1 MGKGATWKRLIIMN
15 KVLVIVIF
23 TLLSCSASADSMRCK
38 GKLVKSGDSI
48 NALMKKCG
56 EPQRAYQTAET
67 VNSRGYIYE
76 AYVTHY
82 VYERKGQKDMIV
94 TVRDNVVTKISP
106 D

>member
-1 MGKGATWKRLIIMN
+1 MN

-23 TLLSCSASADSMRCK
+23 TLLSCSASADSLRCR
-38 GKLVKSGDSI
+38 GKLVKSGDTI

-56 EPQRAYQTAET
+56 DADRTFQTAET
-67 VNSRGYIYE
+67 VNNRGYVSQIYI
-76 AYVTHY
+76 THY
-82 VYERKGQKDMIV
+82 VYERSGQKDMIV